1 MDTPTLERR
10 SEVAAGVAGWLT
22 EVAALPARAASLVTG
37 KSRQS
42 VGCSRQVINT
52 SKVKV

>member
-10 SEVAAGVAGWLT
+10 SEVGAGVAGRLT
-22 EVAALPARAASLVTG
+22 EMAALAARAASPVTG

-42 VGCSRQVINT
+42 VGRSRQVIDT
-52 SKVKV
+52 SKAKV